1 MKVDIPSKLEN
12 LTEVEKIVDSLSEKI
27 NIDGDVYAN
36 ILVGVTEAVNNS
48 IVHGNKSDES
58 KMVTVEYEYNEKNIT
73 FVITDQGSG
82 FNYHSVPDPTLPEN
96 IEKEK
101 GRGIFL
107 MNNLA
112 DEVIYNDSGNQV
124 SLKYFIN
131 L

>member
-12 LTEVEKIVDSLSEKI
+12 LTEVEKIIDSITQEI

-48 IVHGNKSDES
+48 IVHGNGNDQS
-58 KMVTVEYEYNEKNIT
+58 KMVAVEYEYTNNSIT
-73 FVITDQGSG
+73 FVITDEGPG
-82 FNYHSVPDPTLPEN
+82 FNYHNVPDPTLPEN

-112 DEVIYNDSGNQV
+112 DEVIYNDLGNQV